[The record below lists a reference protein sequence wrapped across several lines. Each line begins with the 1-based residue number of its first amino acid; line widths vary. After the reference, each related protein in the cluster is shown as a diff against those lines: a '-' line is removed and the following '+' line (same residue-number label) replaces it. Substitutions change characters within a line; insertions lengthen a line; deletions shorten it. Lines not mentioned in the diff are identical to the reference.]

1 MKHLF
6 SSFIATSADRNKKIL
21 SGLILVL
28 VLSAAGFSFHNQSVR
43 WFWTDQPWVGILL
56 ILAAIYS
63 ARIWIHLDRLPRLP
77 GSGSKDRMRSELS
90 GRERIILDLILSG
103 KSNKE
108 IAENLFIEVST
119 VKTHINNLNK
129 TLGTRSREEIRSRF
143 GSAHD
148 WGGEKIPPPVS
159 TQNPPPGGST
169 AFLFWRKLANHQN
182 ERRFVMTALKN
193 LKYGSF
199 LFLILVP
206 VSFSF
211 SDSRLEFT
219 TDYAEWI
226 SLLSLIL
233 AGLIYWINRETLHPK
248 WILAGG
254 LLLFFLPFSVYSHKG
269 AIIPILLTSHPATV
283 GLYWLLSAE
292 MLFTYYRHRKEVS
305 QP

>member
-1 MKHLF
+1 MT
-6 SSFIATSADRNKKIL
+6 SFLPDSFLARPGRYKKIL
-21 SGLILVL
+21 SGLILIL

-56 ILAAIYS
+56 ILAAMYS

-77 GSGSKDRMRSELS
+77 VSGIEDRMRSELS

-108 IAENLFIEVST
+108 IAGSLFIEVST

-143 GSAHD
+143 GSNNER
-148 WGGEKIPPPVS
+148 GGEKIPPPAS
-159 TQNPPPGGST
+159 TQNPPPVGST

-219 TDYAEWI
+219 SDFAEWI

-233 AGLIYWINRETLHPK
+233 AGLIYWMNRETLHPK
-248 WILAGG
+248 WVLAGG
-254 LLLFFLPFSVYSHKG
+254 LLLVLLPFSVYSHNG

-292 MLFTYYRHRKEVS
+292 MLFTYYRHWKDSR
-305 QP
+305 QH